1 MIIQKILQGAVLDI
15 VQKKLVDKLASNKQ
29 FQQMSVQ
36 FKDKMDEITGE
47 KPAKRNIHGH
57 NNHTRSSNHPHSGA
71 HSNINHNNNNNINF
85 QNVKYTNDIHENAR
99 IYEQQRRLQQ
109 NGGGG
114 DSSSSR
120 SSNNNNSTNDN
131 KPQSKNYFTH
141 LFESF
146 KEELNDEADKLNGK
160 KK

>member
-36 FKDKMDEITGE
+36 FKDKIEEFTGE
-47 KPAKRNIHGH
+47 KPPKRNIHDHHHH
-57 NNHTRSSNHPHSGA
+57 NHHHSGA
-71 HSNINHNNNNNINF
+71 HSNTKHNKDKINF
-85 QNVKYTNDIHENAR
+85 QSTKYTNDIHENAR

-109 NGGGG
+109 QQN
-114 DSSSSR
+114 SSSYNSNDNSNS
-120 SSNNNNSTNDN
+120 SSNKN
-131 KPQSKNYFTH
+131 KPQNKNFFSH
-141 LFESF
+141 LYDGF
-146 KEELNDEADKLNGK
+146 KEEFNDEVDKLNGK

>member
-1 MIIQKILQGAVLDI
+1 MIIQKLLQGAVLDI

-57 NNHTRSSNHPHSGA
+57 SNRTHSSNHPHSGA
-71 HSNINHNNNNNINF
+71 HSNINHNNINF

-99 IYEQQRRLQQ
+99 IYEQQKKLQQ
-109 NGGGG
+109 NGGVNN
-114 DSSSSR
+114 SSSS
-120 SSNNNNSTNDN
+120 NNEYNNN

-141 LFESF
+141 LYESF
-146 KEELNDEADKLNGK
+146 KEELNDEADKFNGK